1 MCRET
6 PGTLYL
12 QSIQVHSPIARERDG
27 ETFHMRARG
36 GNTWV
41 ELPKPGVLEALVD
54 ETFKLVQEMNHQR
67 LSGTIDLALRQAKTG
82 PRPPS

>member
-1 MCRET
+1 
-6 PGTLYL
+6 
-12 QSIQVHSPIARERDG
+12 
-27 ETFHMRARG
+27 MRARG